1 MVDAARAVRIRRDTD
16 GSIAVETPPVTTR
29 AAASGALG
37 QRFTN
42 SAGSTRALRTFLMF
56 LIALA
61 VIYAIFMDFAVTTA
75 ATGANSTVEAVLT
88 ASVAIALVF
97 GWWVTLGQA
106 PTVAYVQGDRLVVHE
121 RTGTHRR
128 FPLEGL
134 RVTLLRSNGRG
145 LLGPDATE
153 FVELSIA
160 GGVRH
165 TYLVGT
171 HSFDFAH

>member
-1 MVDAARAVRIRRDTD
+1 MAGAARAVRIRRDTD
-16 GSIAVETPPVTTR
+16 GSIAVETPTGTAQAVASR
-29 AAASGALG
+29 AAG

-61 VIYAIFMDFAVTTA
+61 AIYAVFMEFAVTSA
-75 ATGANSTVEAVLT
+75 ATGANTTVEAVLT
-88 ASVAIALVF
+88 AAVAIALIF

-106 PTVAYVQGDRLVVHE
+106 PTVAYVQGDKLVVHE
-121 RTGTHRR
+121 RTGHHRR

-134 RVTLLRSNGRG
+134 RVTLLRSNSRG

-160 GGVRH
+160 GGVHH

-171 HSFDFAH
+171 HFFDFAH